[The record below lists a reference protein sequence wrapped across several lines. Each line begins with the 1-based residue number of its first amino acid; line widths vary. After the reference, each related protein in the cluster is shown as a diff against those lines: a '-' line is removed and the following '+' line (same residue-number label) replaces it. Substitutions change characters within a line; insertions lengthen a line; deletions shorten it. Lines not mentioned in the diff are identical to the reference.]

1 MEPQEDACPKL
12 SYRFFSKPM
21 ASRFVGLESSARAWN
36 SKCASLSQ
44 EVLRRLQNT
53 ASHLPLEE
61 STSVLEEFSPKLT
74 RYGYSRVQS
83 MNILESGI
91 GGFKN
96 KMARAQVHRTISTI

>member
-12 SYRFFSKPM
+12 SYRFFRQPM

-44 EVLRRLQNT
+44 DVLRRLQNT
-53 ASHLPLEE
+53 ASHLP
-61 STSVLEEFSPKLT
+61 LEEFSPKLT

-83 MNILESGI
+83 RNILESGI

-96 KMARAQVHRTISTI
+96 KRARAQVHRTISTI